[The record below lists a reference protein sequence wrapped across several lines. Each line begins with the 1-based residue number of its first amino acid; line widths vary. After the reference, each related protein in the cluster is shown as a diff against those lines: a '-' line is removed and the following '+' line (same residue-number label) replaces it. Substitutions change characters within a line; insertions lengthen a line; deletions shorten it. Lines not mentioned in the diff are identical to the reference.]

1 MLDDIK
7 YHILSFFVGIIIKLY
22 DDLYDNDLYD
32 EFGVNKEYTTE
43 ILKLSGIVGFTIIA
57 LKYSYV
63 YLFFVFTCLTTYFI
77 NKYDYGVYEV
87 AGLVASIIAIPFMKW
102 GETSYLFFNIASI
115 FGFVG
120 SAYISDSLS
129 NSVKNAEYSDI
140 KLLVRSIS
148 LISGLLNYCWFP
160 VIDIYSPSL
169 KITLTMGTGYML
181 TSCFFQYFL
190 LTRDKNKGI
199 YDTYGMEESYINLD
213 ETD

>member
-1 MLDDIK
+1 MIDDIK

-63 YLFFVFTCLTTYFI
+63 YLFFVFTCLPAYFI

-87 AGLVASIIAIPFMKW
+87 SGLVSSIIAIPFMKW
-102 GETSYLFFNIASI
+102 GESKYIFSNIVSI
-115 FGFVG
+115 FVVIVF
-120 SAYISDSLS
+120 AYIIEVIS
-129 NSVKNAEYSDI
+129 NSVKNTEYSDI
-140 KLLVRSIS
+140 KLLVRSNFVLGCLS
-148 LISGLLNYCWFP
+148 NYCFFP
-160 VIDIYSPSL
+160 IIDIYSPSL
-169 KITLTMGTGYML
+169 KITLTFWTGYMA

-199 YDTYGMEESYINLD
+199 YDTYGMEEHYINLD